1 MVEKWK
7 KQLLKFDKKW
17 EIKQIVKDILTGNLT
32 DYKIKK
38 LDWKENLF
46 RIRKGKIRIIFK
58 KVWNDYF
65 IVKIQTRWDV
75 YKWI

>member
-75 YKWI
+75 YKWL

>member
-46 RIRKGKIRIIFK
+46 RIRKWKIRIIFK